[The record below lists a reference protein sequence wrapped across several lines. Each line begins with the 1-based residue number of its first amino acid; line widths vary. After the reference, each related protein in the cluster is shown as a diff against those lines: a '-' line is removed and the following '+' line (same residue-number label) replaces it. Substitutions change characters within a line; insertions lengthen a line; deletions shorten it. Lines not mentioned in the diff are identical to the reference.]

1 MQNNN
6 SKMFESTTEIRVRYA
21 ETDQMGIVYYG
32 NYPMYLEVARVEA
45 IRSLGLSYKE
55 MEESGI
61 LMPVVDL
68 HIKYLR
74 PAKYDEL
81 LTVKTQ
87 VREMPTHKIVFHS
100 QILNEEKKVLNKSEV
115 TLFFVDS
122 KTFERSGLPK
132 QLKDKLHLYF
142 DVEK

>member
-1 MQNNN
+1 
-6 SKMFESTTEIRVRYA
+6 MFESTTEIRVRYA

-45 IRSLGLSYKE
+45 IRSLGYSYKE
-55 MEESGI
+55 MEESGVM
-61 LMPVVDL
+61 MPVVDI

-81 LTVKTQ
+81 LTIKTQ

-100 QILNEEKKVLNKSEV
+100 QILNEEGKILNKSEV

-122 KTFERSGLPK
+122 KTFERIGLPK
-132 QLKDKLHLYF
+132 QLQDKLHLYF
-142 DVEK
+142 DEEA